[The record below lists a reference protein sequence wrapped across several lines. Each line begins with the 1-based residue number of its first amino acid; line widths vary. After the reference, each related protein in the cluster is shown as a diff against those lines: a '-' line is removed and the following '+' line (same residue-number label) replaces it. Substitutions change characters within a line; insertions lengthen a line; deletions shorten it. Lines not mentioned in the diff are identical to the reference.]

1 MSNVQAATTPPALS
15 KPLPVPDESSE
26 GYWASTADHVLSIS
40 RCDHCGTYSH
50 PPVVICGACL
60 NTEPTFHWERVS
72 GQGRV
77 RSWTIMRDAFL
88 PAFKAD
94 IPWLLVDVEL
104 DEQSELRTIG
114 RLVDGPDARV
124 KLHARVEVVFDDLVP
139 GVSVPAFRLSTQG
152 SPT

>member
-1 MSNVQAATTPPALS
+1 MSGAGAGVSPSALS
-15 KPLPVPDESSE
+15 KPLPVRDESSE

-40 RCDHCGTYSH
+40 RCDHCGVYSH

-60 NTEPTFHWERVS
+60 NTEPKFHWEPVS

-104 DEQSELRTIG
+104 DEQNELRTIG
-114 RLVDGPDARV
+114 RLVDGPDAPV
-124 KLHARVEVVFDDLVP
+124 KLNARVEIVFDDLAP
-139 GVSVPAFRLSTQG
+139 GVSVPAFRLLTQG
-152 SPT
+152 SAT